1 MQRLTRSLKTLYLAR
16 ALILLGAAPE
26 AGIKIAINF
35 KKKEKKEISC
45 IIKSLSH
52 ENKEGVDM
60 SISSK
65 SYILCVSFH
74 IS

>member
-26 AGIKIAINF
+26 AGTKIAINF
-35 KKKEKKEISC
+35 KKKKEGNILYYQ
-45 IIKSLSH
+45 SLSH